1 MVYFLK
7 TMEITWFLPIRAADD
22 RPNIM
27 DSENV
32 DIITRDGNQWG
43 FIRVTLNSDRPDSH
57 LILIIF
63 NLNKSIKGHVG
74 SHHKS
79 KQNNYK

>member
-1 MVYFLK
+1 MVHFLK

-32 DIITRDGNQWG
+32 DIITSDGIWQP
-43 FIRVTLNSDRPDSH
+43 VAVH
-57 LILIIF
+57 
-63 NLNKSIKGHVG
+63 KGHIKLG
-74 SHHKS
+74 SAWLTPNF
-79 KQNNYK
+79 NNF